1 MEFTKTIKL
10 FFAIIL
16 IMQGCKESTLEHD
29 LPSTTEPKNQFYNLN
44 LAGVSL
50 KVEVAALADERAKGL
65 MFRET
70 MGLQEGMLFIF
81 KTGTEQFF
89 WMKNTRIPLDIG
101 YFSSVGELLELHK
114 AKPHDLSGV
123 PSRSKDIKFVL
134 ELNAG
139 AYKKLGISIGD
150 RLEMSEIY
158 EILKLRN
165 LNPLKYNISP

>member
-10 FFAIIL
+10 IFAIIL
-16 IMQGCKESTLEHD
+16 IMQGCKESTLEND
-29 LPSTTEPKNQFYNLN
+29 LHSTTGPKDQFYNLN

-81 KTGTEQFF
+81 QTGTEQSF

-101 YFSSVGELLELHK
+101 YFSSDGELLELHK

-123 PSRSKDIKFVL
+123 SSRSKDIKFVL

-139 AYKKLGISIGD
+139 AYKKLGITIGT
-150 RLEMSEIY
+150 RLRMKQIA
-158 EILKLRN
+158 EILKKRSLS
-165 LNPLKYNISP
+165 LSDYNISP

>member
-1 MEFTKTIKL
+1 MEFTKAIKL
-10 FFAIIL
+10 VFAIIL
-16 IMQGCKESTLEHD
+16 IMQGCKESTLEND
-29 LPSTTEPKNQFYNLN
+29 LHSTTRPKNQFYNLN

-65 MFRET
+65 MFREN

-81 KTGTEQFF
+81 QTGTEQSF

-101 YFSSVGELLELHK
+101 YFSSDGELLELHK

-139 AYKKLGISIGD
+139 AYQKLGITIGT
-150 RLEMSEIY
+150 RLRMKQIA
-158 EILKLRN
+158 EILMKRSLS
-165 LNPLKYNISP
+165 LSDYNISP

>member
-81 KTGTEQFF
+81 QTGTEQSF

-101 YFSSVGELLELHK
+101 YFSSDGELLELHK

-123 PSRSKDIKFVL
+123 PSHSKDIKFVL

-139 AYKKLGISIGD
+139 AYKKLGITIGS
-150 RLEMSEIY
+150 RLRIKQIA
-158 EILKLRN
+158 EILKKRSLS
-165 LNPLKYNISP
+165 LSDYNISP

>member
-10 FFAIIL
+10 TCAIFFIL
-16 IMQGCKESTLEHD
+16 QGCKESTLENE
-29 LPSTTEPKNQFYNLN
+29 LRSSTEPNDQFYKLQ
-44 LAGVSL
+44 LAEVLL
-50 KVEVAALADERAKGL
+50 KVEVAALANEREKGL

-81 KTGTEQFF
+81 QTGTEQSF

-101 YFSSVGELLELHK
+101 YFSSDGELLEIHK

-123 PSRSKDIKFVL
+123 PSRSRDIKFVL

-139 AYKKLGISIGD
+139 AYKKLGITIGT
-150 RLEMSEIY
+150 RLRIKQIA
-158 EILKLRN
+158 EILKKRS
-165 LNPLKYNISP
+165 LKLSDYNISP

>member
-1 MEFTKTIKL
+1 
-10 FFAIIL
+10 
-16 IMQGCKESTLEHD
+16 MQGCKESTLEQD

-101 YFSSVGELLELHK
+101 YFSSDGELLELHK
-114 AKPHDLSGV
+114 AA
-123 PSRSKDIKFVL
+123 
-134 ELNAG
+134 EWG
-139 AYKKLGISIGD
+139 ADAQERTL
-150 RLEMSEIY
+150 LTA
-158 EILKLRN
+158 
-165 LNPLKYNISP
+165 PLVS